1 MPSDP
6 QNKPERPDNVVALH
20 RAEFVASID
29 TKLSEARRFF
39 SLRDYASCAGL
50 VQEVLAAD
58 PQNSKA
64 KALLELS
71 SIKLS
76 KRRLYKKIA
85 DPDPPGSLP
94 GADFGATL
102 STPPP
107 ATGPTDP
114 QRDLESS
121 RTNAEAAEPISSS
134 VVIEP
139 PPRPRLRTSTESSPG
154 LSQDSMRERTIS
166 ALVDLLKNKES
177 TIQDWK
183 GSSQGSTLS
192 PTPTSPSVPQPKPG
206 ALAEKDGQST
216 RVPSARSSQPGSPAL
231 PASKHPRP
239 PVLKANR
246 DFLPGSLDDLFETEP
261 RQPATPPPVVPI
273 SVITQKDVAT
283 TAAPNSS
290 PDKSAEKTKVP
301 QETHPVAQTASS
313 KLPEVS
319 PAPPPLVSRPPV
331 TTKDTL
337 KSPPVAPPAERPPA
351 APQSPPVPY
360 VVQLPDIRIF
370 DQITE
375 PRPLG
380 FQKEVER
387 KIEQRSDELR
397 NSEIQAGA
405 IAQIKKYLY
414 QEEYDLCA
422 RDLARI
428 RDLFPQNSEI
438 QSFVDNTS
446 KRLVELQRIKKFEV
460 QARDLM
466 ASAVALYQEGKR
478 EEALVAV
485 REILRVN
492 PNHVQAREFVSF
504 VERHQGKDRKKQ
516 PAVQKMRACRSCGSE
531 VDAVSQFCYHCGKKL

>member
-1 MPSDP
+1 
-6 QNKPERPDNVVALH
+6 
-20 RAEFVASID
+20 
-29 TKLSEARRFF
+29 
-39 SLRDYASCAGL
+39 
-50 VQEVLAAD
+50 
-58 PQNSKA
+58 
-64 KALLELS
+64 
-71 SIKLS
+71 
-76 KRRLYKKIA
+76 
-85 DPDPPGSLP
+85 
-94 GADFGATL
+94 
-102 STPPP
+102 
-107 ATGPTDP
+107 
-114 QRDLESS
+114 
-121 RTNAEAAEPISSS
+121 
-134 VVIEP
+134 
-139 PPRPRLRTSTESSPG
+139 
-154 LSQDSMRERTIS
+154 MRERTIS
-166 ALVDLLKNKES
+166 ALVDLLKNKDS

-192 PTPTSPSVPQPKPG
+192 PTSTSPSVPQPKPG
-206 ALAEKDGQST
+206 TLAEKDGQST
-216 RVPSARSSQPGSPAL
+216 SVPSARSSQPGSPPL

-246 DFLPGSLDDLFETEP
+246 DFLPGSLDDLFETKP
-261 RQPATPPPVVPI
+261 TQPATPPPVAPM
-273 SVITQKDVAT
+273 SVTTQKDVAT
-283 TAAPNSS
+283 TAALNSS

-301 QETHPVAQTASS
+301 QETHPVAQTPSS
-313 KLPEVS
+313 KPPEVS
-319 PAPPPLVSRPPV
+319 PRASAVGVATPGHNEGDPEESTGRSTSGATTSCAAVSSGALCRPASRHSH
-331 TTKDTL
+331 L
-337 KSPPVAPPAERPPA
+337 RPDYRASSAGP
-351 APQSPPVPY
+351 SK
-360 VVQLPDIRIF
+360 
-370 DQITE
+370 
-375 PRPLG
+375 G
-380 FQKEVER
+380 SER

-438 QSFVDNTS
+438 QAFVENTS

-516 PAVQKMRACRSCGSE
+516 PAIQKMRACRSCGSE